1 MRRVTVIA
9 ALGLST
15 TVLLLA
21 VPSSAA
27 EEDDDWFGSGSV
39 SAEVATPPSHG
50 GGNRGGSNSGDAGG
64 GSGGGPSEQST
75 GPTRGTACSPMPGS
89 EFPCPT
95 DDPAAPVD
103 PVVVAQMA
111 LDRVTFSIPEPRT
124 SPEGHQLT
132 GLATWFWLDP
142 DQWLSHT
149 ARAELPGVWAEV
161 TASPVSVAWDPGD
174 GSAPVVCDGPGR
186 PATSGGEPD
195 CAHVYTVVGDY
206 TLTVRVTYAV
216 TWRSSTG
223 ASGTLDAIVLAST
236 APVEVQQRQ
245 AVTD

>member
-1 MRRVTVIA
+1 
-9 ALGLST
+9 
-15 TVLLLA
+15 
-21 VPSSAA
+21 
-27 EEDDDWFGSGSV
+27 
-39 SAEVATPPSHG
+39 
-50 GGNRGGSNSGDAGG
+50 
-64 GSGGGPSEQST
+64 
-75 GPTRGTACSPMPGS
+75 MPGS